1 MEVFLQRICENQR
14 ARTIIS
20 NRTFQP
26 ILFAPG
32 VFFVRLLCMLHC
44 KVGGCINWSLRWR
57 QSNSRVLDCFRED
70 VHPRT
75 SERGRTV
82 DVSPARSHFGY
93 YPPVCFCVVAFF
105 VFVVGRGGLLVCFA
119 VGFHWVGSFLFCSL
133 AIQNVWILLTDNSL
147 YSFGIALKKI
157 FLLGMRQT
165 TQKRTKTRDTE
176 RTRPQTNKEKELQS
190 YTQKMPAVKA
200 LKIPSWRKKNDF
212 PMFPAKE
219 IPGRSQIP
227 SITTR

>member
-1 MEVFLQRICENQR
+1 
-14 ARTIIS
+14 
-20 NRTFQP
+20 
-26 ILFAPG
+26 
-32 VFFVRLLCMLHC
+32 MLHC

-147 YSFGIALKKI
+147 YSFGIALKKN
-157 FLLGMRQT
+157 FFVGHAADNTEKNKDKRHRKDQT
-165 TQKRTKTRDTE
+165 TDKQRE
-176 RTRPQTNKEKELQS
+176 RTAILQGKNASSESIKNSVLEK
-190 YTQKMPAVKA
+190 
-200 LKIPSWRKKNDF
+200 KK
-212 PMFPAKE
+212 
-219 IPGRSQIP
+219 
-227 SITTR
+227 